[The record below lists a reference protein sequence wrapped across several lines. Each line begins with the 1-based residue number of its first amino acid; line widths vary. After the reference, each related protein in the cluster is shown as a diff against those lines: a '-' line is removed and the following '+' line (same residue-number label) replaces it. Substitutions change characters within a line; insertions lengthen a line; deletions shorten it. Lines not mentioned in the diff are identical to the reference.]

1 MPLTITLIFSSRM
14 VAILCPTQCPVTHY
28 LNINHS
34 IGFKAFYALIQKH
47 TYIGNLTSIIKLY
60 IIYNMT
66 LVYWRKKIV
75 STMETRWNVLSIIY
89 IDIGCKWMAVK
100 NGMMYACLKEGN

>member
-1 MPLTITLIFSSRM
+1 MPLTITLIFSSKM
-14 VAILCPTQCPVTHY
+14 VAILCLTQCPMTHY

-47 TYIGNLTSIIKLY
+47 IYIGNLICTIKLY

-75 STMETRWNVLSIIY
+75 LTMETRWNVLNIIY
-89 IDIGCKWMAVK
+89 IDIVCKPMAVQ